1 MKCKKKGKLILILLI
16 IILSIY
22 AILSY
27 FATNVSP
34 IITKLTSS
42 KIKSISLRALSVA
55 VTSVI
60 SEEIT
65 YEELMSVIRN
75 SEGEVRVMQ
84 AHTDKIN
91 LLARQISAKANENIK
106 NAQLDYV
113 TIPIGAFS
121 GSMLLSGLGPEI
133 HIKVVPITNINC
145 DYISEFSSAGV
156 NQTLHKIYVNLRATI
171 QLVIPTIK
179 EIEVNSKVLIS
190 ECLIVGKIPN
200 TYLNSTSLE
209 NMMDLIPE
217 SG

>member
-1 MKCKKKGKLILILLI
+1 MKCKKKGKFILILLI

-27 FATNVSP
+27 FSTNVSP

-60 SEEIT
+60 SEGIT
-65 YEELMSVIRN
+65 YEDLMSVIRN

-91 LLARQISAKANENIK
+91 LLARQISTKANENIK

-113 TIPIGAFS
+113 AIPIGAFS

-190 ECLIVGKIPN
+190 ECLIVGKIPD

-217 SG
+217 S

>member
-1 MKCKKKGKLILILLI
+1 MKCKKKGKLILVLLI

-65 YEELMSVIRN
+65 YEDLMGVIRN

>member
-1 MKCKKKGKLILILLI
+1 MKCKKKGKFILILLI

-27 FATNVSP
+27 FSSNVSP

-60 SEEIT
+60 SEGIT
-65 YEELMSVIRN
+65 YEDLMSVIRN

-113 TIPIGAFS
+113 AIPIGAFS

-190 ECLIVGKIPN
+190 ECLIVGKIPD

-217 SG
+217 S

>member
-1 MKCKKKGKLILILLI
+1 M
-16 IILSIY
+16 
-22 AILSY
+22 ILSY
-27 FATNVSP
+27 FSSNVSP
-34 IITKLTSS
+34 VITKLTSS

-60 SEEIT
+60 SEGVS
-65 YEELMSVIRN
+65 YEDLMTVIRN

-91 LLARQISAKANENIK
+91 LLARQISARANENIK
-106 NAQLDYV
+106 NAQLEHV
-113 TIPIGAFS
+113 AIPIGAFT

-133 HIKVVPITNINC
+133 QIKVVPITNINC

-156 NQTLHKIYVNLRATI
+156 NQTLHKIYVNLRASI

-179 EIEVNSKVLIS
+179 EIEVNSKVLVS
-190 ECLIVGKIPN
+190 ECLIVGKIPA